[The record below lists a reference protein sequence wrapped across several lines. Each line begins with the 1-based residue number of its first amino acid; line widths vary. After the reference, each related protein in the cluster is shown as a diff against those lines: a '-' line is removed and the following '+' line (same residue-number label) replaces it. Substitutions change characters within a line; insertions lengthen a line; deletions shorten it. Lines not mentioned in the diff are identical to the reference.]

1 MQHGPRGAAAK
12 NGSHAGHHLA
22 GNRTSGP
29 NRAPQAELT
38 GSRVG
43 HGKRWADGHSELK
56 VGGSIGSE
64 VEFYSWLNK
73 LTQAII
79 EMVDAKVP
87 KIRSS
92 LYQ

>member
-1 MQHGPRGAAAK
+1 MVILSK
-12 NGSHAGHHLA
+12 
-22 GNRTSGP
+22 
-29 NRAPQAELT
+29 
-38 GSRVG
+38 
-43 HGKRWADGHSELK
+43 LK